1 MANPRMKNDESPPSR
16 RQPQQERSRV
26 TVEAVLEAVPRVIK
40 RHGAGAVTT
49 NRIAEVA
56 GVSIGSLY
64 QYFPDKQAIFN
75 ALHERHVEDVK
86 HRIERAVTQ
95 CASSSIDAFAACL
108 MEELADAHATEPELH
123 ELISAAVPDSSL
135 GFKEALQWTFES
147 VIPTSEVGSSRAP
160 ASEQMLFVL
169 PHLVE
174 ALVHAV
180 PQARPPFTVD
190 RAKGEV
196 IRTVLH
202 YLDSARA

>member
-1 MANPRMKNDESPPSR
+1 MKNEESTQSR
-16 RQPQQERSRV
+16 RQPQQERSRQ
-26 TVEAVLEAVPRVIK
+26 TVEAVLDAVPRVLK

-86 HRIERAVTQ
+86 HRMERAVAQ
-95 CASSSIDAFAACL
+95 CASSTIDEFAACL
-108 MEELADAHATEPELH
+108 VEGLADAHLVEPELH
-123 ELISAAVPDSSL
+123 EMISAAVPASSL
-135 GFKEALQWTFES
+135 GFKEALQIAFEL
-147 VIPTSEVGSSRAP
+147 VIPSPEVGTSRPHAGDR
-160 ASEQMLFVL
+160 MLFVL

-202 YLDSARA
+202 YLDRP